1 MNLRLFPA
9 DQRGHAQH
17 GWLESYHSFSFASY
31 YNPECMHFGALR
43 VLNDDWVAPG
53 MGFGTHPHDNMEII
67 SIPLSGDLEHRDSMG
82 NRSVIKEGEIQVMSA
97 GTGIT
102 HSEYNPNADREVRFL
117 QIWLF
122 PRSKNLTPRY
132 DQKTI
137 ADLLQPNELSVV
149 LSPNAQDKGVW
160 IHQDAWFSMGEF
172 DQSTEVIYDS
182 KKSGNGAY
190 LFVLEGSLEVEGH
203 SLGRRDAIG
212 VWNYELLALSTSPGT
227 RLLLMDVPMQA

>member
-1 MNLRLFPA
+1 MNVRLFPA
-9 DQRGHAQH
+9 EQRGHAQH

-31 YNPECMHFGALR
+31 YNPDCMHFGALR

-67 SIPLSGDLEHRDSMG
+67 SLPLSGDLEHRDSMG

-122 PRSKNLTPRY
+122 PREKNVTPRY
-132 DQKTI
+132 DQKSI
-137 ADLLQPNELSVV
+137 SDIIQPNELSLV
-149 LSPNAQDKGVW
+149 LSPNEQDKGVW
-160 IHQDAWFSMGEF
+160 IHQDAWFSLGEF
-172 DQSTEVIYDS
+172 DQEMSVSYAS
-182 KKSGNGAY
+182 KKPGNGAF
-190 LFVLEGSLEVEGH
+190 LFVLEGSLEVQGH
-203 SLGRRDAIG
+203 RLGRRDAIG
-212 VWNYELLALSTSPGT
+212 LWNYEQVELRPSSGT

>member
-1 MNLRLFPA
+1 
-9 DQRGHAQH
+9 
-17 GWLESYHSFSFASY
+17 
-31 YNPECMHFGALR
+31 MHFGALR

-67 SIPLSGDLEHRDSMG
+67 SIPLSGDLEHQDSMG

-172 DQSTEVIYDS
+172 DQSTELIYDS

-190 LFVLEGSLEVEGH
+190 LFVLEGSVEVEGH